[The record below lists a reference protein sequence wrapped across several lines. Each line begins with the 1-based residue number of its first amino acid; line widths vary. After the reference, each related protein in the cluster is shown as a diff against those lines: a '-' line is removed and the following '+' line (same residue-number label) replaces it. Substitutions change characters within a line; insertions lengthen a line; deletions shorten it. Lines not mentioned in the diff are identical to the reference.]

1 MYCKTTILFLF
12 LLPISV
18 FAQEESFKLT
28 FNHQALPVKQLKKT
42 GDFYINILGFE
53 EIEVTASQN
62 PPKRWLMNHEGKQLH
77 LITSDDKAPTTIKNH
92 MAFSTADLDKVVA
105 HLQKNKVDYWT
116 DEGKKNVVRIRKD
129 GVRQVKIQDP
139 EGHWIEIN
147 EAY

>member
-77 LITSDDKAPTTIKNH
+77 LITSDDQAPTTIINH

>member
-18 FAQEESFKLT
+18 FAQQESFKLT

-77 LITSDDKAPTTIKNH
+77 LITSDDQAPTTIINH

>member
-18 FAQEESFKLT
+18 FTQEESFKLT

-77 LITSDDKAPTTIKNH
+77 LITSDDQAPTTIINH

>member
-18 FAQEESFKLT
+18 FTQEESFNLT

-77 LITSDDKAPTTIKNH
+77 LITSDDQAPTTIINH
-92 MAFSTADLDKVVA
+92 MAFSTADLDKVVK
-105 HLQKNKVDYWT
+105 HLRKNNIDYWT

>member
-77 LITSDDKAPTTIKNH
+77 LITSDDQAPTTIINH
-92 MAFSTADLDKVVA
+92 MAFSTADLDKVVT

>member
-53 EIEVTASQN
+53 EIEVTASQS

-77 LITSDDKAPTTIKNH
+77 LITSDDQAPTTIINH

>member
-1 MYCKTTILFLF
+1 
-12 LLPISV
+12 
-18 FAQEESFKLT
+18 
-28 FNHQALPVKQLKKT
+28 LPVKQLKKT

-77 LITSDDKAPTTIKNH
+77 LITSDDQAPTTIINH

>member
-18 FAQEESFKLT
+18 FAQQESFKLT
-28 FNHQALPVKQLKKT
+28 FNHQTLPVKQLKKT

-77 LITSDDKAPTTIKNH
+77 LITSDDQAPTTIINH

>member
-18 FAQEESFKLT
+18 FAQQESFKLT

-77 LITSDDKAPTTIKNH
+77 LITSDDQAPTTIINH
-92 MAFSTADLDKVVA
+92 MAFSTAYLDKVVA

>member
-18 FAQEESFKLT
+18 FAQQESFKLT

-77 LITSDDKAPTTIKNH
+77 LITSDDQAPTTIINH

-116 DEGKKNVVRIRKD
+116 DEIKKNVVRIRKD

>member
-1 MYCKTTILFLF
+1 
-12 LLPISV
+12 
-18 FAQEESFKLT
+18 
-28 FNHQALPVKQLKKT
+28 
-42 GDFYINILGFE
+42 
-53 EIEVTASQN
+53 
-62 PPKRWLMNHEGKQLH
+62 MN
-77 LITSDDKAPTTIKNH
+77 
-92 MAFSTADLDKVVA
+92 LDKVVE